1 MIILLIGMF
10 SFLYGIEHNINPVQ
24 GSAGIATVSTIADK
38 DSYLI
43 DLLPLGNYGSEEEFW
58 VMWDLT
64 ILMGK
69 RTAFL
74 HFPFTD
80 KPDNVIK
87 VEIRIYFKVQYD
99 PIDIQIFTVNEDWEE
114 DTINWFNAPIGETF
128 ILSDE
133 ISKSGFYTLDVTDFI
148 QGEDGFS
155 ILIHD
160 PTPNSGFKL
169 IGSSREGPADKVP
182 RLIWTYETPPTN
194 PKIKINN
201 DAEITNSK
209 SINLTLSANDA
220 DEMCFKYG
228 TGAWTSWEPY
238 KTSKNI
244 YLINPANNSEYAIHV
259 KFRNSIGESNIAN
272 DGIVYIGYLPTNP
285 QIQINDG
292 AQYTLTRLVNVFIFA
307 KDAEEMCFSNF
318 TVKNWSKWEPYN
330 TTKKLFLAGAK
341 NRISYSIYAKF
352 RNEAGEILYPVNDSI
367 QIIYSQPFDTIIK
380 INNGSDNTYSM
391 FISLD
396 ITAEL
401 AQEMCFRN
409 RTDGVWT
416 SWEPYNT
423 TKNLYLEGSEEGQI
437 YSIYAKFRNIFGETR
452 PKSDDIIYAIHR
464 EFWNNEINF
473 GIEELNIILTFIFIG
488 GLVIIAIMV
497 KKGR

>member
-1 MIILLIGMF
+1 MF
-10 SFLYGIEHNINPVQ
+10 SFLYGIDHNIDPVQ

-38 DSYLI
+38 DSYII
-43 DLLPLGNYGSEEEFW
+43 DFLPLGNYGSEEEFW
-58 VMWDLT
+58 VIWDLAV
-64 ILMGK
+64 LKGK

-87 VEIRIYFKVQYD
+87 VEIRIYFEIHIGPVD
-99 PIDIQIFTVNEDWEE
+99 FQIFTVNVDWGE

-128 ILSDE
+128 ILKDE
-133 ISKSGFYTLDVTDFI
+133 ISENGFYTFDVTDFI

-160 PTPNSGFKL
+160 PT
-169 IGSSREGPADKVP
+169 
-182 RLIWTYETPPTN
+182 
-194 PKIKINN
+194 INN
-201 DAEITNSK
+201 
-209 SINLTLSANDA
+209 
-220 DEMCFKYG
+220 
-228 TGAWTSWEPY
+228 
-238 KTSKNI
+238 
-244 YLINPANNSEYAIHV
+244 
-259 KFRNSIGESNIAN
+259 
-272 DGIVYIGYLPTNP
+272 
-285 QIQINDG
+285 
-292 AQYTLTRLVNVFIFA
+292 
-307 KDAEEMCFSNF
+307 
-318 TVKNWSKWEPYN
+318 
-330 TTKKLFLAGAK
+330 
-341 NRISYSIYAKF
+341 AKF
-352 RNEAGEILYPVNDSI
+352 RNEAGDVGPVNDSI

-391 FISLD
+391 FITLD

-409 RTDGVWT
+409 GTDGVWT

-437 YSIYAKFRNIFGETR
+437 YSIYAKFRNIFGETQ
-452 PKSDDIIYAIHR
+452 PKSDDIIYAIYR
-464 EFWNNEINF
+464 EFWNNEID
-473 GIEELNIILTFIFIG
+473 IELNELNIILTIIFIG